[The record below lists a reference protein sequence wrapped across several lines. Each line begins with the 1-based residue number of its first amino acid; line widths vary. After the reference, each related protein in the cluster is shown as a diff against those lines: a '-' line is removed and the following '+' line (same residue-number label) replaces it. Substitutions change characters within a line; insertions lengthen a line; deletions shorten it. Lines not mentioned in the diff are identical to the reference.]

1 MLEFKDFSKLVP
13 SDIQTLIETELPPNP
28 CWIEPGILPKRGKLL
43 FGGHAKIG
51 KSFIVLELCRAL
63 ATGTTPFSCN
73 TFRVIQPVPVLL
85 IEQELGPWRL
95 QDRVRQIFAKE
106 SRENPELLRKNF
118 RYLSQVRGFRFDQ
131 PDAVNTISGWV
142 QNVGANVLVLDPIGK
157 LHGYDEND
165 STQIAK
171 LFDKLERIQDN
182 CKKLDLSIVLSHHFG
197 KPNRDPKIEVDKF
210 SPYNF
215 RGSSKWFDDP
225 DTLVTIVRVEKE
237 VAGRDGWYIQSAWT
251 LRGGPPALEEGA
263 SFSVFKEGD
272 GKVMYEPGRYGIQP
286 LSERRKKS
294 GLIDDLKGD
303 LSVSPIKLS

>member
-1 MLEFKDFSKLVP
+1 MLEFKDFTKLVP

-63 ATGTTPFSCN
+63 ATGTTPFACD

-85 IEQELGPWRL
+85 VEQELGPWRL
-95 QDRVRQIFAKE
+95 QERVRKIFKDVD
-106 SRENPELLRKNF
+106 PDLLRKNF
-118 RYLSQVRGFRFDQ
+118 RYLSQVRGFRLDQ
-131 PDAVNTISGWV
+131 ADAVNTLSGWV
-142 QNVGANVLVLDPIGK
+142 QQTGANVLVLDPIGK

-171 LFDKLERIQDN
+171 LFDKLERVQDN
-182 CKKLDLSIVLSHHFG
+182 CRKLDLSIVLSHHFG
-197 KPNRDPKIEVDKF
+197 KPNRDPKVEVDKF

-225 DTLVTIVRVEKE
+225 DTLVTVVRVEKE
-237 VAGRDGWYIQSAWT
+237 VAGKEGWYVQSAWT

-263 SFSVFKEGD
+263 SFSVFKDGD
-272 GKVMYEPGRYGIQP
+272 GKVLYEPGRYGITP
-286 LSERRKKS
+286 LSQKKQRVS
-294 GLIDDLKGD
+294 LDDMKDKLKGG
-303 LSVSPIKLS
+303 SIKL